1 MFRNILVPLDG
12 STFGEHALPLAASVA
27 RAAGATLH
35 VVHIHKTLEATYAEL
50 QIFDSTLDQDLRKH
64 ENLYL
69 ADIKR
74 RLERTLPGKVQT
86 FNKEGGVAETL
97 KKHAAEFDADLIV
110 MTTHARGMLGRFWL
124 GSVADEMI
132 RESPTPMLMV
142 HPGGQRPDFDHDVLP
157 RNILLPL
164 DGTKVAERILQPA
177 SELAKL
183 SGGTLSLL
191 RIMSPLTTSM
201 PATGAFGNPAG
212 LMLAERL
219 QDVNDQ
225 LRNEAVA
232 YLKGIAD
239 RLRAEGFTVTTEVA
253 AEEQPGVGILNHA
266 KPPVEMIAI
275 KTHGRRGLSRL
286 VMGSVADKVIRGT
299 TLPVLVQR
307 PRDA

>member
-12 STFGEHALPLAASVA
+12 STFGEHALPLAASLA

-64 ENLYL
+64 EGLYL

-86 FNKEGGVAETL
+86 FNKEGGVTETL
-97 KKHAAEFDADLIV
+97 KKHAAEVNADLIV

-124 GSVADEMI
+124 GSVADEML
-132 RESPTPMLMV
+132 RESNTPLLMV
-142 HPGGQRPDFDHDVLP
+142 HPGGHRPDFDHDVLP
-157 RNILLPL
+157 RNILVPL
-164 DGTKVAERILQPA
+164 DGTSIAERMVKPA
-177 SELAKL
+177 SEIAKL

-191 RIMSPLTTSM
+191 RILSPIVSSM

-212 LMLAERL
+212 VTLAERL
-219 QDVNDQ
+219 QDVNVQ
-225 LRNEAVA
+225 LRQEAQA
-232 YLKGIAD
+232 YLKGVAD
-239 RLRAEGFTVTTEVA
+239 RLRGEGFTVTTEVA
-253 AEEQPGVGILNHA
+253 AEDQPGVGILNHA
-266 KPPVEMIAI
+266 KPPVDMLAI

-307 PRDA
+307 PQTA